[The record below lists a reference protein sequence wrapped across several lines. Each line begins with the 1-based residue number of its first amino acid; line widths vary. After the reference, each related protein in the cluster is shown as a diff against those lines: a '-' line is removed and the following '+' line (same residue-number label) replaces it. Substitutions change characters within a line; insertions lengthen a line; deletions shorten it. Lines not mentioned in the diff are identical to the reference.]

1 MASVQSEDFAASLPS
16 PAHGAR
22 AVAGRL
28 EVGLAGVLQLLF
40 DLETDRFMA
49 GPPSL
54 HCLPAPQPAAVALR
68 PSQDLCGKH
77 PAKVLESITNR
88 HFSAEG
94 KGFCFEVNSL
104 GKIDKILGSP

>member
-1 MASVQSEDFAASLPS
+1 MVASAQPGDFGASLPS

-22 AVAGRL
+22 AAAGRL

-54 HCLPAPQPAAVALR
+54 PCLPALQPAAAALR
-68 PSQDLCGKH
+68 PSQDLC
-77 PAKVLESITNR
+77 
-88 HFSAEG
+88 
-94 KGFCFEVNSL
+94 
-104 GKIDKILGSP
+104 